1 MSGSFRKSCDVLK
14 KCLFKVSQTSF
25 MLSFTLLKDIKTNFL
40 CNIIPSLTRVF
51 DQSFITP
58 QLKSE
63 TAQHKHLE
71 FIQNRSDIYKWD
83 GVQEAILTTLRFS
96 RFIRTFPQVCT
107 LKQNLIIQGPRPFTH
122 EDIWLEGQCAS
133 TNQVHWGEHIVLI
146 QLKKGISR
154 QSKKCECVFC

>member
-14 KCLFKVSQTSF
+14 KCLFQVSQTSF
-25 MLSFTLLKDIKTNFL
+25 MLSFTFLKGIKTNFL
-40 CNIIPSLTRVF
+40 CNIILSLTRVF

-107 LKQNLIIQGPRPFTH
+107 LKQNLIIQVPWPFSH

-146 QLKKGISR
+146 QLKKSNSNF
-154 QSKKCECVFC
+154 QAVKEV